1 MEQKKL
7 TKEML
12 SWQVVKAKLQP
23 LQADIKWPVLTL
35 SNFFSISNYSSVFNI
50 K

>member
-7 TKEML
+7 TRQML

-23 LQADIKWPVLTL
+23 LQADIKWQFLIL
-35 SNFFSISNYSSVFNI
+35 SNIFSISHYSSVFTI